1 MKQLEIWNLD
11 SDDIVQFY
19 FICKLFLY
27 FEVRIF

>member
-19 FICKLFLY
+19 FRCKLFLY